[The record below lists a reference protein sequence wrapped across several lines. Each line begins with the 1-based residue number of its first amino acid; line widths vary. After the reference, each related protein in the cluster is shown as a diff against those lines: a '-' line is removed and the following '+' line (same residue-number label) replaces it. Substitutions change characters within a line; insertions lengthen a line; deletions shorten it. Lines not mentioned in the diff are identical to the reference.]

1 MTTPNAPPLVQVRN
15 LTIVFDKVVRA
26 VDDVSFEI
34 ARGETLGL
42 VGESGCGKTTL
53 GKTLL
58 ALYRPAAGSVHI
70 DGVDVAALDRKARA
84 RLRRSVQMIFQDP
97 ISSLSPRLT
106 VRSLLAEPIK
116 IHGLDMHT
124 YWPRMRELMAG
135 IGLPELQLNKFPHQ
149 ISGGQARRVGIARA
163 LILSPSLIV
172 ADEPTAG
179 LDVSIQGD
187 LLNLMHD
194 LQGRYGLTYL
204 IVSHN
209 LNVIHKVTD
218 RVAVMY
224 LGKLVEVGPT
234 ERIFAAPA
242 HPYSQ
247 ALISANPII
256 DPEKKRTKIVLS
268 GEIPSPRNPPPGCR
282 FHTRCPV
289 AQARCRTVEP
299 PLASIEDGR
308 VVACHFPLPAGTSPP
323 RPTGIAQ

>member
-1 MTTPNAPPLVQVRN
+1 MTAATDTPLVQIRD
-15 LTIVFDKVVRA
+15 LTIVFDRVVRA
-26 VDDVSFEI
+26 VDGVSLDI

-70 DGVDVAALDRKARA
+70 DGVDTAALDRKARA
-84 RLRRSVQMIFQDP
+84 RLRRTVQMIFQDP
-97 ISSLSPRLT
+97 ISSLSPRLS
-106 VRSLLAEPIK
+106 VRALLAEPIR
-116 IHGLDMHT
+116 IHGLDMQTH
-124 YWPRMRELMAG
+124 WPRMRELMAG
-135 IGLPELQLNKFPHQ
+135 IGLPELQLDKFPHQ

-163 LILSPSLIV
+163 LILNPSFIV

-194 LQGRYGLTYL
+194 LQGRFGLTYL

-209 LNVIHKVTD
+209 LNVIRKVTD

-224 LGKLVEVGPT
+224 LGKLVEVGPS

-242 HPYSQ
+242 HPYTQ

-268 GEIPSPRNPPPGCR
+268 GEIPSPRNPPSGCR
-282 FHTRCPV
+282 FHTRCPI
-289 AQARCRTVEP
+289 AQARCRAEEP
-299 PLASIEDGR
+299 PLADVGGGR
-308 VVACHFPLPAGTSPP
+308 AVACHFPLTAGASLPSAAGA
-323 RPTGIAQ
+323 TG